1 MLPSALTPETPD
13 SGLLGKNLAAIRK
26 VNQRTALWLEAEPE
40 QSNVELINGPEGTY
54 NLMIKHGPR
63 KLTAYD
69 LKDPLTKLRQT
80 AKDFDRYKE
89 NLSII
94 IGLGLGYRVQAVI
107 EEMEEGHHVLVVE
120 PNQAMVRLA
129 LTINDFSKELASGN
143 LVIAGPGHEEVAEA
157 VFLMEPFLNRGEVH
171 MAIEDYTHHLGGDYV
186 PLAEHVK
193 RVLNQIRSN
202 NATVYSKG
210 MEIACNEIESLP
222 YVIRSRGVGELSG
235 LFKGKPAVLIG
246 TGPSLGKNI
255 HLLKELQGRA
265 VIIAVAQALRSLLA
279 YGVKPDLICTIDFA
293 SNNATHLDDLLT
305 LEDIPLVSLC
315 RAYPGLIRDYQGPIF
330 VNGAT
335 HAIPNYLDRL
345 WRHKGVL
352 MTGNSVSHMA
362 FSLANQI
369 GADPII
375 LVGMDMAF
383 SKTTTHFDQVDRNA
397 RLDGSGKNIIRRQVM
412 DPKSELHEKKL
423 GETHRFLVPGY
434 YGGQVQTIAPLLS
447 FLTLMER
454 MIEMGRVRY
463 INATEGGAKI
473 KGTEQMPLDQV
484 MESVCTREIDK
495 SELIEKFSNCPDG
508 EELVDQILP
517 LLKRDLDRIEELITQ
532 CRQALATNHGL
543 SKLLERENVKID
555 APNGA
560 FQRLM
565 DVNTRTSNRAHEL
578 SNQVTA
584 VSMGLVAMSHR
595 IMRRDLN
602 VDFNAQDQDSVKTR
616 LTRNASILQAAQKTA
631 LEAQGF
637 YKTTYDLFERYLE
650 CRDAPNDNVADLV
663 RLGSVLEEMGDV
675 KGASGVYQRAVDLDP
690 RDPAGW
696 ETKARLEIK
705 RERMAAAKEDLD
717 HLAGLDDGTE
727 QAKELRQEME
737 ETLAS
742 WLDNESD
749 FSLGT
754 FVRPLVNIRKYLAS
768 QKDDPAAKTQEAKA
782 LEMMAAKIQ
791 EAEESRRRISEGE
804 EGRRWRYTELINE
817 SRRLGREEQDLDS
830 ALACLE
836 EAVRIFPDKAEAR
849 WGLATTYHHLG
860 RLPEARAAYEA
871 LVKDFP
877 DQPRFRFEL
886 GLLTVQTD
894 QDRLL
899 EGMRY
904 IREAMGQSTKFDTF
918 LPKLGDLYRHIRR
931 PDEALKAYDRFL
943 TQFEADYETW
953 TRRGDCLC
961 TLGRF
966 DDAAESYCKA
976 LNLRP
981 DFQPALTNLTRIRG
995 GLEGF
1000 QAQFEPNATRH

>member
-1 MLPSALTPETPD
+1 MLPSTLTPETPG
-13 SGLLGKNLAAIRK
+13 SGFLEKNLEAIRQ
-26 VNQRTALWLEAEPE
+26 VNKKTAEWLGAEPE
-40 QSNVELINGPEGTY
+40 RPNVELIYGPEGIP

-63 KLTAYD
+63 KFAAYD
-69 LKDPLTKLRQT
+69 LQDPLTKPRQ
-80 AKDFDRYKE
+80 AIKDFNRYKE
-89 NLSII
+89 NLSIV
-94 IGLGLGYRVQAVI
+94 IGLGLGYRVQAII
-107 EEMEEGHHVLVVE
+107 EEMEEGHHILVIE
-120 PNQAMVRLA
+120 PNQAMARLA
-129 LTINDFSKELASGN
+129 LTINDFSKVLASGS
-143 LVIAGPGHEEVAEA
+143 LVIAGPGTGEVAEA
-157 VFLMEPFLNRGEVH
+157 VFLMEPFLNRGDVH

-235 LFKGKPAVLIG
+235 MFKGVPAILIG

-255 HLLKELQGRA
+255 HLLKKLQDRA

-279 YGVKPDLICTIDFA
+279 YGIRPDLICTIDFA
-293 SNNATHLDDLLT
+293 PNNATHLDDLLAV
-305 LEDIPLVSLC
+305 EDVPLVSLC

-330 VNGAT
+330 VNGAV
-335 HAIPNYLDRL
+335 HSIPNYLDRL

-412 DPKSELHEKKL
+412 DPKSELHQKKL
-423 GETHRFLVPGY
+423 GETPRFLVPGY

-454 MIEMGRVRY
+454 MIEIGRARY

-473 KGTEQMPLDQV
+473 KGAEPMSLDEV
-484 MESVCTREIDK
+484 IETVCTQEIDK
-495 SELIEKFSNCPDG
+495 SGLTDKFSSCEDG

-517 LLKRDLDRIEELITQ
+517 LLKRDLDRIEELLVQ
-532 CRQALATNHGL
+532 CRRGLATNHGL
-543 SKLLERENVKID
+543 AKLLERQNTKID

-565 DVNTRTSNRAHEL
+565 EVNTRTSNRAHEL

-602 VDFNAQDQDSVKTR
+602 VEFDPQDEEIIKTR
-616 LTRNASILQAAQKTA
+616 LIRNANILKAARETA
-631 LEAQGF
+631 AKAQGF
-637 YKTTYDLFERYLE
+637 YQTTYGLIERYLA
-650 CRDAPNDNVADLV
+650 CRNAANDNAADLV
-663 RLGSVLEEMGDV
+663 ALGSVLEEMGDV
-675 KGASGVYQRAVDLDP
+675 LGAAESYARAVKIDS
-690 RDPAGW
+690 RDPLAW
-696 ETKARLEIK
+696 EAKIRLEIK
-705 RERMAAAKEDLD
+705 RERMAQAEADLKK
-717 HLAGLDDGTE
+717 LARLKGGRKPARD
-727 QAKELRQEME
+727 LRREME
-737 ETLAS
+737 ERLAS

-749 FSLGT
+749 FELGT
-754 FVRPLVNIRKYLAS
+754 FVRPLVNIRKYLAAR
-768 QKDDPAAKTQEAKA
+768 KDDPEAKA
-782 LEMMAAKIQ
+782 QETKASEMMAVKIR
-791 EAEESRRRISEGE
+791 EAEESRKMILEGE
-804 EGRRWRYTELINE
+804 AGRQWRYIELINE
-817 SRRLGREEQDLDS
+817 SRRLGRDEHDLEA

-836 EAVRIFPDKAEAR
+836 EAVKIYPEKAEAR
-849 WGLATTYHHLG
+849 WGLATTLHHLG
-860 RLPEARAAYEA
+860 RLPEAKAAYQA
-871 LVKDFP
+871 LVRDFP
-877 DQPRFRFEL
+877 DRPRFLFEL
-886 GLLTVQTD
+886 GLLTVNTD

-904 IREAMGQSTKFDTF
+904 INEAMGQSNKFDTF
-918 LPKLGDLYRHIRR
+918 LPKLGDLYRCIRR

-966 DDAAESYCKA
+966 DDAAESYRKA
-976 LNLRP
+976 LTFRP

-995 GLEGF
+995 GLNGF
-1000 QAQFEPNATRH
+1000 QSLPEPGATRH